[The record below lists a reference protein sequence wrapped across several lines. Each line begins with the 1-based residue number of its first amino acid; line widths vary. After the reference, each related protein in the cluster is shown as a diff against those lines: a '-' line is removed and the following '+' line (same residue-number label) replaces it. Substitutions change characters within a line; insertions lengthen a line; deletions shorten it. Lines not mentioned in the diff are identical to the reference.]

1 MQNETPP
8 IIPKLR
14 NPRDLS
20 QYQIPQEQP
29 DGAEGQGEDY
39 DDNNPENPF
48 VNFNIRRDSELL
60 QRQY

>member
-8 IIPKLR
+8 IIPRLK
-14 NPRDLS
+14 NPPELS
-20 QYQIPQEQP
+20 TQNQMP
-29 DGAEGQGEDY
+29 DNEGEGQGENY
-39 DDNNPENPF
+39 DDDNPDNPF